1 YGAGTVDEGD
11 ALTQELGGGE
21 SRLDAHLVGAGCRR
35 VVADGIARRHGV
47 LAWNRARARQ
57 DRVEKRCLA
66 ARDGTDDGYAFRSL
80 ASFSGSGTHDDLT
93 SSHALPHE
101 RRPAF
106 GRRVTTTALRPCG
119 ARSSSSHGFRARA
132 SGRWAG
138 LSLPARAAGRVRA
151 R

>member
-1 YGAGTVDEGD
+1 
-11 ALTQELGGGE
+11 
-21 SRLDAHLVGAGCRR
+21 HLVGAGFRR

-57 DRVEKRCLA
+57 DGIEKRCLA
-66 ARDGTDDGYAFRSL
+66 AREGTDDGYAFRSL

-119 ARSSSSHGFRARA
+119 ARSSWSHGIRARA
-132 SGRWAG
+132 SGRWAASACQRG
-138 LSLPARAAGRVRA
+138 QPVACALEEMGELLLRRRTGE
-151 R
+151 